1 MSPRTTGRRP
11 ATVARPTGAG
21 AARGAS
27 AVRRTPP
34 AVVLHGATVVD
45 SPLLEDGSVDAV
57 AVQVAPARD
66 GDDELEPRTG
76 TPQAAARYGIDLA
89 ELAER
94 AGLTG
99 AAGEAFTVH
108 LPQPVGSSVVLP
120 WAGLPPRIVLVGVGD
135 ESPTAL
141 RRAGAA
147 LARAV
152 RGLRRVAATVG
163 AQTHHDASA
172 AAEAA
177 RAVVEGYLLAAYST
191 PRTGTAPDPEPA
203 AELVLLGRD
212 GTRVAAAVDA
222 ARVAASATWLVRD
235 LTNTPSNVKD
245 PAWMA
250 DRARRLATRAGLD
263 VEVLGPREL
272 AAGGFGGILAV
283 GAGSASSP
291 RLVRV
296 TYAPPGAA
304 GRHVVVVGKG
314 ITYDTGGLSIKP
326 REAMVPMKTDMAGA
340 AVALATVLGAAEACV
355 PHRVTAV
362 LPLAENHVGAASY
375 RPGDV
380 LRLYGGTTVEIANT
394 DAEGRLVL
402 GDALAWADAT
412 LEPDVLVDVATLT
425 GAATLGLGKQH
436 AALYGT
442 DDAVVAGLVAAGERT
457 GELVWHMP
465 LVDDYDEAVRSSVAD
480 LRHVPV
486 DRQIGGGSITAALFL
501 RRFVGTRAWA
511 HLDIAG
517 PGRAPSDKHEV
528 TEGAT
533 GYGARLL
540 LDWLTQPA

>member
-1 MSPRTTGRRP
+1 MTPRS
-11 ATVARPTGAG
+11 TGA
-21 AARGAS
+21 AALPP
-27 AVRRTPP
+27 RTPP
-34 AVVLHGATVVD
+34 AVTLHAASVAD
-45 SPLLEDGSVDAV
+45 SDLLDDGSVDAV
-57 AVQVAPARD
+57 AVQVAPGRD
-66 GDDELEPRTG
+66 GDDALQPRSG

-108 LPQPVGSSVVLP
+108 LPLPVGSSVELP

-135 ESPTAL
+135 EGPTAL

-147 LARAV
+147 LARAT
-152 RGLRRVAATVG
+152 RGLTRVAATVG
-163 AQTHHDASA
+163 AQTHHDEAGA
-172 AAEAA
+172 AQAA
-177 RAVVEGYLLAAYST
+177 RAVAEGYLLAAYRQ
-191 PRTGTAPDPEPA
+191 PRTTRTPDDERP

-212 GTRVAAAVDA
+212 GAAVAAAVET
-222 ARVAASATWLVRD
+222 ARTGAEATWLVRD
-235 LTNTPSNVKD
+235 LANTPSSVKD

-250 DRARRLATRAGLD
+250 DRARRLGSRAGLD
-263 VEVLGPREL
+263 VQVLGPREL

-283 GAGSASSP
+283 GAGSASTP
-291 RLVRV
+291 RLVRL
-296 TYAPPGAA
+296 TYTPAKGG

-326 REAMVPMKTDMAGA
+326 REAMVPMKTDMAGS
-340 AVALATVLGAAEACV
+340 AVALATVLAAARAQV

-380 LRLYGGTTVEIANT
+380 VTIHGGTTVEIANT

-402 GDALAWADAT
+402 ADALAWADAT

-425 GAATLGLGKQH
+425 GAATLGLGRQH

-442 DDAVVAGLVAAGERT
+442 DDALVAALTEAGRRT

-465 LVDDYDEAVRSSVAD
+465 LVADYEEAVRSSVAD
-480 LRHVPV
+480 LRHVPE
-486 DRQIGGGSITAALFL
+486 DRRIGGGSITAALFL
-501 RRFVGTRAWA
+501 RRFVGQRAWA

-517 PGRAPSDKHEV
+517 TGRSTSDKHEV

-540 LDWLTQPA
+540 LEYLAALD

>member
-1 MSPRTTGRRP
+1 MSPRTTPGVP
-11 ATVARPTGAG
+11 AIL
-21 AARGAS
+21 
-27 AVRRTPP
+27 RTPP
-34 AVVLHGATVVD
+34 AVTLHGHTVVD
-45 SPLLEDGSVDAV
+45 SPLLVDGSVDAV
-57 AVQVAPARD
+57 AVQVAPPRD
-66 GDDELEPRTG
+66 GDDALQPRSG

-108 LPQPVGSSVVLP
+108 LPRPVGSAVALP
-120 WAGLPPRIVLVGVGD
+120 WDGLPPRIVLVGVGD

-147 LARAV
+147 LARAT
-152 RGLRRVAATVG
+152 RGLDRVATTVG
-163 AQTHHDASA
+163 AQTHHDPEA
-172 AAEAA
+172 AADAA
-177 RAVVEGYLLAAYST
+177 RAVTEGYLLAAYT
-191 PRTGTAPDPEPA
+191 PPRVTAERHAAKDAARRGATWPTSA

-212 GTRVAAAVDA
+212 GDAVASAVAAA
-222 ARVAASATWLVRD
+222 RTGASATWLVRD
-235 LTNTPSNVKD
+235 LANTPSNVTD

-250 DRARRLATRAGLD
+250 DRARRLAGAAGLE

-283 GAGSASSP
+283 GSGSASTP

-296 TYAPPGAA
+296 SYTPPSGG

-326 REAMVPMKTDMAGA
+326 REAMVPMKTDMAGS
-340 AVALATVLGAAEACV
+340 AVALATVLGAAQAGV

-362 LPLAENHVGAASY
+362 LPLAENHVGASSY

-380 LRLYGGTTVEIANT
+380 LRTYGGTTVEIANT

-402 GDALAWADAT
+402 ADALAWADAT
-412 LEPDVLVDVATLT
+412 LAPDVLVDVATLT
-425 GAATLGLGKQH
+425 GAATLGLGRQH

-442 DDAVVAGLVAAGERT
+442 DDALVAALVEAGQRT

-465 LVDDYDEAVRSSVAD
+465 LVADYEEAVRSGVAD
-480 LRHVPV
+480 LRHVPE
-486 DRQIGGGSITAALFL
+486 DRKIGGGSITAALFL
-501 RRFVGTRAWA
+501 RRFVGQRSWA

-517 PGRAPSDKHEV
+517 PARSTSDKHEV

-540 LDWLTQPA
+540 LDFLTRLG

>member
-1 MSPRTTGRRP
+1 MSPRTTG
-11 ATVARPTGAG
+11 T
-21 AARGAS
+21 AA
-27 AVRRTPP
+27 VPRTPP
-34 AVVLHGATVVD
+34 TVTLHGATVVD
-45 SPLLEDGSVDAV
+45 SPLLVDGSVDAV
-57 AVQVAPARD
+57 AVQVAPRRA
-66 GDDELEPRTG
+66 GDDALQPRSG
-76 TPQAAARYGIDLA
+76 TPQAAARYGVDLA

-108 LPQPVGSSVVLP
+108 LPLPVGSSVELP
-120 WAGLPPRIVLVGVGD
+120 WAGLPPRLVLVGVGD
-135 ESPTAL
+135 ESLTAL

-147 LARAV
+147 LARAT

-163 AQTHHDASA
+163 AQTHHDEQGA
-172 AAEAA
+172 AQAA
-177 RAVVEGYLLAAYST
+177 RAVAEGYLLAAYT
-191 PRTGTAPDPEPA
+191 PPRVTAEADAAAGAKAP

-212 GTRVAAAVDA
+212 GAAVADAVEA
-222 ARVAASATWLVRD
+222 ARVGAGATWLVRD
-235 LTNTPSNVKD
+235 LANTPSNVKD
-245 PAWMA
+245 PAWLA
-250 DRARRLATRAGLD
+250 ERARRLATRAGLD
-263 VEVLGPREL
+263 VQVLGPREL

-296 TYAPPGAA
+296 TYTPAVGG

-340 AVALATVLGAAEACV
+340 AVALATVLAAAQAQL
-355 PHRVTAV
+355 PTTVTAV

-380 LRLYGGTTVEIANT
+380 VTVHGGTTVEIANT
-394 DAEGRLVL
+394 DAEGRIVL
-402 GDALAWADAT
+402 ADALAWADAT
-412 LEPDVLVDVATLT
+412 LDPDVLVDVATLT
-425 GAATLGLGKQH
+425 GAASLGLGKQH

-442 DDAVVAGLVAAGERT
+442 DDALVTALEQAGERT
-457 GELVWHMP
+457 GEPVWHMP
-465 LVDDYDEAVRSSVAD
+465 LVADYEEAVRSSVAD
-480 LRHVPV
+480 LRHVPE
-486 DRQIGGGSITAALFL
+486 DRKIGGGSITAALFL

-517 PGRAPSDKHEV
+517 PARSTSDKHEV

-540 LDWLTQPA
+540 LEYLSALD